1 MNIRHLDGKISFSDA
16 PSHQEFLAL
25 GEQGYDLVLNNRPDE
40 EEGEFLLHAQEK
52 ALAEQ
57 QDITYVYLPFTFDSL
72 TWETVYTFN
81 RLIRRGKKTLAHC
94 RSGSRSVALY
104 LLYELNEGHI
114 DEASFR
120 QQCSTLGSDADKALA
135 WYARRQQHTPEAEVY
150 HFYES
155 ASGSMQ
161 YVIADTECGRCA
173 IIDPVMDFDRKSAAV
188 SYQQANEILDFINK
202 RKWQV
207 AWILDTHPHADHF
220 SAAAWLSEQTGAP
233 TAIGEKVSGVQALWK
248 TLYHLP
254 SIRDPEAI
262 WDALFKDGDIFYI
275 GNLRGE
281 VIFSPGHTLA
291 SVSYHIGN
299 SAFIHDTLFMPD
311 SGTARADFPGGSA
324 EDLWNTI
331 QRILA
336 LPSDTRLFTG
346 HDYRHDGR
354 EAQCESTISE
364 QKENNAYLVNTDR
377 QAFIN
382 MRKERDATLPLPDL
396 MLMAL
401 QININGGNLPEP
413 EADGNVYLKIPL
425 NRF

>member
-16 PSHQEFLAL
+16 LSKQEFLTL

-40 EEGEFLLHAQEK
+40 EEGEFLVHAEEK
-52 ALAEQ
+52 ALTEQ
-57 QDITYVYLPFTFDSL
+57 QGIAYFYLPFTFDSL

-81 RLIRRGKKTLAHC
+81 RLIRTGKKTLAHC

-104 LLYELNEGHI
+104 LLYELNEGRI
-114 DEASFR
+114 DEADFR
-120 QQCSTLGSDADKALA
+120 QQCRQLGSDADKALD
-135 WYARRQQHTPEAEVY
+135 WYARRQQHTAQAEVH
-150 HFYES
+150 HFYEP

-161 YVIADTECGRCA
+161 YVIADAECGRCA

-188 SYQQANEILDFINK
+188 SYQQANEILDFVK
-202 RKWQV
+202 KKKWQV

-233 TAIGEKVSGVQALWK
+233 TAIGEKVSDVQALWK

-254 SIRDPEAI
+254 SLRTPEEI
-262 WDALFKDGDIFYI
+262 WDVLFKDGDIFYT

-354 EAQCESTISE
+354 EARCESTISE
-364 QKENNAYLVNTDR
+364 QREKNAYLVNTDR
-377 QAFIN
+377 QAFID

-413 EADGNVYLKIPL
+413 EADGNAYLKIPL

>member
-1 MNIRHLDGKISFSDA
+1 MKIRHLNEKISFSDVLNE
-16 PSHQEFLAL
+16 QEFLTLA
-25 GEQGYDLVLNNRPDE
+25 EQGYDLVLNNRPDQ
-40 EEGEFLLHAQEK
+40 EEGGFLVHSEEK

-57 QDITYVYLPFTFDSL
+57 QGIAYFYLPFTFDSL

-81 RLIRRGKKTLAHC
+81 RLIRKANKTLAHC

-104 LLYELNEGHI
+104 LLYELNEGLI
-114 DEASFR
+114 NEADFR
-120 QQCSTLGSDADKALA
+120 QKCSTLGSDADKALN
-135 WYARRQQHTPEAEVY
+135 WYASRQLHSPEAEVH
-150 HFYES
+150 HFYEPG
-155 ASGSMQ
+155 SGSMQ
-161 YVIADTECGRCA
+161 YVIADAESGRCA
-173 IIDPVMDFDRKSAAV
+173 IIDPVMDFDRQSATV
-188 SYQQANEILDFINK
+188 SYEQAQGILNFIHK
-202 RKWQV
+202 KQWQV

-233 TAIGEKVSGVQALWK
+233 TAMGEKVSGVQALWK
-248 TLYHLP
+248 SLYHMPYL
-254 SIRDPEAI
+254 RAPEAI
-262 WDALFKDGDIFYI
+262 WDALFKDGDLFYT

-291 SVSYHIGN
+291 SISYHIGN

-311 SGTARADFPGGSA
+311 SGTARADFPGGNA

-346 HDYRHDGR
+346 HDYRKDGR
-354 EAQCESTISE
+354 EAQCESTIRE
-364 QKENNAYLVNTDR
+364 QKEINSFLVNIDR
-377 QAFIN
+377 QQFIN
-382 MRKERDATLPLPDL
+382 KRNERDATLPLPDL

-413 EADGNVYLKIPL
+413 EADGNAYLKIPL